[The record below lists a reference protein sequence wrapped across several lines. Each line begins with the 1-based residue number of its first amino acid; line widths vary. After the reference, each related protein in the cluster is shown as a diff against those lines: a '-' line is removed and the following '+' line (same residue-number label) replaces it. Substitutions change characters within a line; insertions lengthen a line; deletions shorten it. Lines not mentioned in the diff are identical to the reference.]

1 MLSKPDRELVV
12 PLTTVGFALINL
24 ALDEIGIEERVYI
37 DKGASKLLLGIP
49 AIRSLGVIDHIPRTY
64 SV

>member
-1 MLSKPDRELVV
+1 MS
-12 PLTTVGFALINL
+12 PLATMGFAIINL

-37 DKGASKLLLGIP
+37 VKGASKGLLGIP
-49 AIRSLGVIDHIPRTY
+49 AIGSLGLIDHIPGTY